1 MMLCKNPQSVL
12 SAPLAR
18 RTFVRGAIVG
28 GVILGICELAT
39 PPAQAAPSSD
49 LYFVKTRNTGS
60 GAVEVHSA
68 TADSDYKS
76 AGLHSVSWMSPE
88 DADNGW
94 FQMVGSDLFFV
105 KTRNTGSGAVEV
117 HSATADSDYKSA
129 GLHSVSWLSPE
140 DADNGTYGIP
150 PASPASGQVAQEDGG
165 PVGDDY
171 PSNLKGAAQDALV
184 DPWRFYNREC
194 TSFVAWCLN
203 SRNGIPFTN
212 SYAGVH
218 WGNAHEWGS
227 AARSAGFG
235 VDDSPERGAV
245 AWWSAGHVAW
255 VSGVSGSDVSVE
267 EYNYGYSGQYH
278 TRTVSASQIT
288 GFIHIH

>member
-1 MMLCKNPQSVL
+1 MMLHKNPQSVL

-28 GVILGICELAT
+28 GVILGIRELAT

-88 DADNGW
+88 DADNGC

-129 GLHSVSWLSPE
+129 GLHSVSWLWPE
-140 DADNGTYGIP
+140 LNKMAFWGSCRGIP
-150 PASPASGQVAQEDGG
+150 G
-165 PVGDDY
+165 
-171 PSNLKGAAQDALV
+171 
-184 DPWRFYNREC
+184 WRLRRVCYKI
-194 TSFVAWCLN
+194 TSC
-203 SRNGIPFTN
+203 
-212 SYAGVH
+212 
-218 WGNAHEWGS
+218 
-227 AARSAGFG
+227 RS
-235 VDDSPERGAV
+235 
-245 AWWSAGHVAW
+245 
-255 VSGVSGSDVSVE
+255 
-267 EYNYGYSGQYH
+267 
-278 TRTVSASQIT
+278 T
-288 GFIHIH
+288 